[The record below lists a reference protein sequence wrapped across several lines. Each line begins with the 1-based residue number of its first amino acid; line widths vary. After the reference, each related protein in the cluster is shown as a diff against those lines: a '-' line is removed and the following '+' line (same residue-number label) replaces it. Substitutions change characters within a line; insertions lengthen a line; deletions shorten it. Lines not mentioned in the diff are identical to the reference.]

1 MRLKVTKN
9 ENSTA
14 VKEMDVNIT
23 GWSKF
28 LVDLKKTQKTI
39 LHNYLRSQARQI
51 DRYTVTYNHP
61 ILTLP

>member
-23 GWSKF
+23 GRSKF
-28 LVDLKKTQKTI
+28 LVDLKKRKNPFFITTCVV
-39 LHNYLRSQARQI
+39 RQGKST
-51 DRYTVTYNHP
+51 D
-61 ILTLP
+61 TL